1 MKIIRGI
8 IYENK
13 NYRLKTLGLEEQYLN
28 MLKEFENIKQRE
40 SKRQKA
46 KDEKIN
52 ERFR

>member
-1 MKIIRGI
+1 
-8 IYENK
+8 
-13 NYRLKTLGLEEQYLN
+13 LGLETEYLN

-40 SKRQKA
+40 AKRQKA